1 MIKSAVINTDG
12 FYCCCQRGIFY
23 AQKNIGLVCTLVLL
37 ANAVVVPT
45 VATQA
50 ATDEITPTVAT
61 QAQTTQTSTP
71 VNTTPAVTPTASENI
86 DQWMPNKT
94 LQKAVLRALNGHGSS
109 DPTKQWSS
117 VDQITQ
123 ADMKYLTRLSE
134 GNITHIDGTTSF
146 SLEGSQYAT
155 NLTELMLQSQVD
167 TAYYGDITDV
177 SPLAG
182 LTKLTNLQLSGNRI
196 TDVTPLAGLTNL
208 TQLGLAFNHIGDFS
222 SLSSL
227 TKASISNNDQVVFLP
242 KILINSQTRTVTLP
256 SVFKLTDGTVAPLTY
271 KSGVLAPVKYDAN
284 NATAPFYYSVYYAG
298 GYATQN
304 AAGSLDYNTIQNQ
317 LPPVTSIP
325 SMPNVTVVPVENRYY
340 LVGVTSTANGG
351 TLTEIQPYSLAA
363 AAADVTVN
371 YQDEAG
377 NKLADSET
385 LTGLVGDDY
394 QSKMKTIAGYTFK
407 EIKDNNATGKFTD
420 AAQTVTYV
428 YTKDPVKGADVTV
441 NYQDEAGNKITDSE
455 ILTGNVGATY
465 ASVQKAVAGYT
476 FKEVK
481 DNNATGQFT
490 SAAQTVTYVYT
501 KDPVQGADVTVNYQD
516 EAGNKVADSEMLSGN
531 IGDSYTTKQKTVPG
545 YTFKEVRQTRMAG
558 IFTEAPQTVTYVYT
572 KDPVVTSNVY
582 AQYQDEAGH
591 EIAKTETFQGAI
603 GTTYQTKQKAIT
615 GYQFKQVTGAQTTG
629 LFTATA
635 QTVTYIYSKDP
646 VTPTKPALPGT
657 DDNNNILLPKTGS
670 AQTSV
675 VTKQATNQTKQQAAV
690 TLPKTNEKRQLGL
703 QVAGLAVL
711 ALTAGLL
718 FLPKRHRD

>member
-1 MIKSAVINTDG
+1 
-12 FYCCCQRGIFY
+12 
-23 AQKNIGLVCTLVLL
+23 
-37 ANAVVVPT
+37 
-45 VATQA
+45 
-50 ATDEITPTVAT
+50 
-61 QAQTTQTSTP
+61 
-71 VNTTPAVTPTASENI
+71 
-86 DQWMPNKT
+86 MPNKT
-94 LQKAVLRALNGHGSS
+94 LQKAVLRALNGYGSS

-146 SLEGSQYAT
+146 SLEGLQYAT

-516 EAGNKVADSEMLSGN
+516 EAGNKVDDSETLSGN
-531 IGDSYTTKQKTVPG
+531 IGDSYT
-545 YTFKEVRQTRMAG
+545 
-558 IFTEAPQTVTYVYT
+558 
-572 KDPVVTSNVY
+572 
-582 AQYQDEAGH
+582 
-591 EIAKTETFQGAI
+591 
-603 GTTYQTKQKAIT
+603 TKQKAIT